1 MRVFLFVIVI
11 IFSLQ
16 SLTKANDISEF
27 EIEGMSI
34 GDSLLD
40 FYSLD
45 EIKGLDDNY
54 KVFYKDKEF
63 YDLQLDVKEN
73 EIWPILSFSV
83 KKNDKNFIIHAVAGG
98 KFVKS
103 LKECKQQ
110 QGQIVKDLTST
121 FFKDVKT
128 KKYNF
133 TYEDLA
139 DGKSVAYIND
149 FYLLNGNL
157 RVYCTDWS
165 DQTELETTYTDNI
178 RLEIGTLE
186 YFEWLNYK
194 AYN

>member
-1 MRVFLFVIVI
+1 MRVFLFVIII

-16 SLTKANDISEF
+16 SLTKANDIREF
-27 EIEGMSI
+27 EIEGISI

-40 FYSLD
+40 FYSLE

-73 EIWPILSFSV
+73 EIWPMLSFSV

-110 QGQIVKDLTST
+110 QDQIVKDLTTT

-186 YFEWLNYK
+186 YFEWLNFR